1 MLASGLGT
9 VLAGCTGDPP
19 GERAPIVA
27 GSDAPVIVPGAP
39 GEEGRTATPGERVGR
54 EDSRPSA
61 ADVLFAERMI
71 PHHRQALEMAGLAPA
86 RASEPRVRALC
97 ARITAA
103 QRPEIDVMSRWLRAL
118 GRDVPAEHSG
128 HAGDGSGEP
137 DTYGMASLEEMNRLR
152 AARGEEFDALLLR
165 LMIRHHEG
173 AVTMAGEELTGGTDR
188 FLRAMAKD
196 VAAGQRA
203 EIVRMRALE
212 N

>member
-9 VLAGCTGDPP
+9 ILAGCTGDPA
-19 GERAPIVA
+19 GERAPIVV
-27 GSDAPVIVPGAP
+27 GSGAPVVVPGAP
-39 GEEGRTATPGERVGR
+39 GQDARTATPGERLGR
-54 EDSRPSA
+54 EESRASA

-86 RASEPRVRALC
+86 RASDPRVRALC
-97 ARITAA
+97 ERIVAA

-128 HAGDGSGEP
+128 HGADGSGEP
-137 DTYGMASLEEMNRLR
+137 DRYGMAGLEEMNRLR
-152 AARGEEFDALLLR
+152 AARGEAFDALLLR

-173 AVTMAGEELTGGTDR
+173 AVAMAEEERAGGTDR
-188 FLRAMAKD
+188 ILRAMAKD
-196 VAAGQRA
+196 VVAGQRA

-212 N
+212 R